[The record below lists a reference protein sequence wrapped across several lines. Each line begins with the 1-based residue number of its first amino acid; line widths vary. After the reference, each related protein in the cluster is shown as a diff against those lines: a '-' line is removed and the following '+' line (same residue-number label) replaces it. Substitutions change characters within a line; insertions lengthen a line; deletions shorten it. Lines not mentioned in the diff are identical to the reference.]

1 MISNDLSK
9 NNKIYIMKNFSWG
22 HGVVIALFAFIVF
35 ILSMLFLFPN
45 GQKNSEMVTDN
56 YYEEE
61 LKYQDVIDAKKKA
74 DDLQEKPTYKQ
85 DINGIKIVFPKDYD
99 NSNTTVK
106 FVLNRTDDQNLD
118 IKKSEQLD
126 ANQSILIPG
135 KVLKPGNYTLRLMW
149 TKDKTDYR
157 MDYDVIWK

>member
-1 MISNDLSK
+1 
-9 NNKIYIMKNFSWG
+9 MKNFSWG
-22 HGVVIALFAFIVF
+22 HGVVIALAAFIIF

-61 LKYQDVIDAKKKA
+61 LQYQDVIDAKRRA
-74 DDLQEKPTYKQ
+74 DSLQEKPVYNQTA
-85 DINGIKIVFPKDYD
+85 DGIKITFPKDYD

-106 FVLNRTDDQNLD
+106 FILNRTDDQNLD
-118 IKKSEQLD
+118 IKKAVQLD
-126 ANQSILIPG
+126 AGKSFLIPAQ
-135 KVLKPGNYTLRLMW
+135 VLKLGNYTLRLMW
-149 TKDKTDYR
+149 TKNKTDYR

>member
-1 MISNDLSK
+1 
-9 NNKIYIMKNFSWG
+9 MKNFSWG
-22 HGVVIALFAFIVF
+22 HGVVIALFAFIIF

-61 LKYQDVIDAKKKA
+61 LKYQDVIDAKQKA
-74 DDLQEKPTYKQ
+74 DDLQEKPVYSQEKE
-85 DINGIKIVFPKDYD
+85 GIRITFPKEYN

-106 FVLNRTDDQNLD
+106 FVLNRTEDQNLD
-118 IKKSEQLD
+118 IKKSVQLD
-126 ANQSILIPG
+126 AQQSILIPAQ
-135 KVLKPGNYTLRLMW
+135 VLKVGNYTLRLMW

>member
-1 MISNDLSK
+1 
-9 NNKIYIMKNFSWG
+9 MKNFSWG

-61 LKYQDVIDAKKKA
+61 LQYQDVIDAKKRA
-74 DDLQEKPTYKQ
+74 DNLQEKPTYSQ
-85 DINGIKIVFPKDYD
+85 DTSGIKIVFPKGYD

-118 IKKSEQLD
+118 IKKSEQLNAD
-126 ANQSILIPG
+126 QSILIPA
-135 KVLKPGNYTLRLMW
+135 KVLKPGNYTLRLTW

-157 MDYDVIWK
+157 LDYDVIWK

>member
-1 MISNDLSK
+1 
-9 NNKIYIMKNFSWG
+9 MKNFSWG
-22 HGVVIALFAFIVF
+22 HGVVIALFAFIAF

-61 LKYQDVIDAKKKA
+61 LQYQNVIDAKKRA
-74 DDLQEKPTYKQ
+74 DDLQEKPIYSQ
-85 DINGIKIVFPKDYD
+85 NSAGIAVRFPKDYN
-99 NSNTTVK
+99 NSNTTIK

-126 ANQSILIPG
+126 ANQSILIPA
-135 KVLKPGNYTLRLMW
+135 KVLIKGNYTLRLMW

>member
-1 MISNDLSK
+1 
-9 NNKIYIMKNFSWG
+9 MKNFSWG
-22 HGVVIALFAFIVF
+22 HGVVIALAAFIIF

-61 LKYQDVIDAKKKA
+61 LQYQDVIDAKKRA
-74 DDLQEKPTYKQ
+74 DELQEKPVYSQTTE
-85 DINGIKIVFPKDYD
+85 GIKITFPQDY
-99 NSNTTVK
+99 NSSNTTVK

-118 IKKSEQLD
+118 IKKSVQLTG
-126 ANQSILIPG
+126 QSFVIPAQ
-135 KVLKPGNYTLRLMW
+135 VLKMGNYTLRLSW

-157 MDYDVIWK
+157 IDYDVIWK

>member
-1 MISNDLSK
+1 
-9 NNKIYIMKNFSWG
+9 MKNFNWG
-22 HGVVIALFAFIVF
+22 HGVIIALASFMIF
-35 ILSMLFLFPN
+35 ILSMMFLFPN

-61 LKYQDVIDAKKKA
+61 LKYQDVIDAKKRA
-74 DDLQEKPTYKQ
+74 DELKEKPVYSQNTS
-85 DINGIKIVFPKDYD
+85 GIKITFPKDYN
-99 NSNTTVK
+99 NSNTKVK

-118 IKKSEQLD
+118 VHKTVQLD
-126 ANQSILIPG
+126 TNQSFLIPAQ
-135 KVLKPGNYTLRLMW
+135 VLKLGNYTLRLSW

>member
-1 MISNDLSK
+1 
-9 NNKIYIMKNFSWG
+9 MKNFSWG
-22 HGVVIALFAFIVF
+22 HGVFIALFAFIAF

-61 LKYQDVIDAKKKA
+61 LKYQDVIDAKKRA
-74 DDLQEKPTYKQ
+74 DDLQEKPVYSQEKS
-85 DINGIKIVFPKDYD
+85 GIKITFPKDY
-99 NSNTTVK
+99 NNGNATVK

-118 IKKSEQLD
+118 IKKSVQLD
-126 ANQSILIPG
+126 ASQSFIIPAQ
-135 KVLKPGNYTLRLMW
+135 VLKAGNYTLRLMW
-149 TKDKTDYR
+149 TRDKADYR

>member
-1 MISNDLSK
+1 
-9 NNKIYIMKNFSWG
+9 MKKLSWG
-22 HGVVIALFAFIVF
+22 HGVVIAMLGFIVF

-61 LKYQDVIDAKKKA
+61 LQYQDVINAKQKA
-74 DDLQEKPTYKQ
+74 DELVEKPVYSQ
-85 DINGIKIVFPKDYD
+85 DASGIKIVFPKDYN
-99 NSNTTVK
+99 NSNTQVK

-118 IKKSEQLD
+118 IKKETQLD
-126 ANQSILIPG
+126 ANQSILIPAQ
-135 KVLKPGNYTLRLMW
+135 VLKMGNYTLRLMW
-149 TKDKTDYR
+149 TKDKVDYR

>member
-1 MISNDLSK
+1 
-9 NNKIYIMKNFSWG
+9 MKNFSWG

-74 DDLQEKPTYKQ
+74 DDLQEKPVYSQEKE
-85 DINGIKIVFPKDYD
+85 GIKITFPKEYN

-106 FVLNRTDDQNLD
+106 FVLNRTEDQNLD
-118 IKKSEQLD
+118 IKKSVQLD
-126 ANQSILIPG
+126 AQQSILIPAQ
-135 KVLKPGNYTLRLMW
+135 VLKVGNYTLRLMW

>member
-1 MISNDLSK
+1 
-9 NNKIYIMKNFSWG
+9 MKNFSWG
-22 HGVVIALFAFIVF
+22 HGVVIALFAFIIF

-61 LKYQDVIDAKKKA
+61 LKYQDVIDAKKRA
-74 DDLQEKPTYKQ
+74 DELQEKPAYSQ
-85 DINGIKIVFPKDYD
+85 DKAGIKITFPKDYD

-118 IKKSEQLD
+118 IHKSVQLD
-126 ANQSILIPG
+126 ANKSFLIPAQ
-135 KVLKPGNYTLRLMW
+135 VLKMGNYTLRLTW
-149 TKDKTDYR
+149 TRDKTDYR

>member
-1 MISNDLSK
+1 M
-9 NNKIYIMKNFSWG
+9 
-22 HGVVIALFAFIVF
+22 VIALGAFIIF

-61 LKYQDVIDAKKKA
+61 LKYQDVIDAKKRA
-74 DDLQEKPTYKQ
+74 DELKEKPVYSQ
-85 DINGIKIVFPKDYD
+85 DKEGIRITFPQDYN

-106 FVLNRTDDQNLD
+106 FVMNRTDDQNLD
-118 IKKSEQLD
+118 VHKSVQLD
-126 ANQSILIPG
+126 ARKSFLIPAQ
-135 KVLKPGNYTLRLMW
+135 VLKMGNYTLRLSW

-157 MDYDVIWK
+157 LDYDVLWK

>member
-1 MISNDLSK
+1 
-9 NNKIYIMKNFSWG
+9 MKNFSWG
-22 HGVVIALFAFIVF
+22 HGVVIALLAFIIF

-61 LKYQDVIDAKKKA
+61 LQYQDVIDAKKRA
-74 DDLQEKPTYKQ
+74 DNLQEKPIYSQ
-85 DINGIKIVFPKDYD
+85 DSNGIRITFPKDYD

-118 IKKSEQLD
+118 IKRSEQLD
-126 ANQSILIPG
+126 SKQSFLIPA
-135 KVLKPGNYTLRLMW
+135 KVLKLGNYTLRLNW
-149 TKDKTDYR
+149 IKDKADYR
-157 MDYDVIWK
+157 IDYDVIWK

>member
-1 MISNDLSK
+1 
-9 NNKIYIMKNFSWG
+9 MKNFSWG
-22 HGVVIALFAFIVF
+22 HGVFIALAAFIIF

-61 LKYQDVIDAKKKA
+61 LKYQDVIDAKKRA
-74 DDLQEKPTYKQ
+74 DTLQEKPVYSQ
-85 DINGIKIVFPKDYD
+85 DKSGITITFPQDYN

-106 FVLNRTDDQNLD
+106 FVMNRTDDQNLD
-118 IKKSEQLD
+118 VRKAVQLD
-126 ANQSILIPG
+126 ANRSFTIPAQ
-135 KVLKPGNYTLRLMW
+135 VLKMGSYTLRLSW

-157 MDYDVIWK
+157 LDYDVIWK

>member
-1 MISNDLSK
+1 
-9 NNKIYIMKNFSWG
+9 MKKFTWG
-22 HGVVIALFAFIVF
+22 HGVVIALLAFMAF

-61 LKYQDVIDAKKKA
+61 LKYQDVIDAKKRA
-74 DDLQEKPTYKQ
+74 DDLQEKPVYSQ
-85 DINGIKIVFPKDYD
+85 DKNGIKITFPTDYN

-118 IKKSEQLD
+118 IKKSVQLD
-126 ANQSILIPG
+126 ASKSFIIPAQ
-135 KVLKPGNYTLRLMW
+135 VLKMGNYTLRLNW
-149 TKDKTDYR
+149 TKDKIDYR
-157 MDYDVIWK
+157 IDYDVIWK

>member
-1 MISNDLSK
+1 M
-9 NNKIYIMKNFSWG
+9 
-22 HGVVIALFAFIVF
+22 
-35 ILSMLFLFPN
+35 FLFPN

-61 LKYQDVIDAKKKA
+61 LQYQDVIDAKKRA
-74 DDLQEKPTYKQ
+74 DELQEKPVYSQ
-85 DINGIKIVFPKDYD
+85 DTNGIKITFPQE
-99 NSNTTVK
+99 NTTSNTTVK

-118 IKKSEQLD
+118 IKKSVDLD
-126 ANQSILIPG
+126 ANHTFIIPAQ
-135 KVLKPGNYTLRLMW
+135 VLKMGNYTLRLSW

>member
-1 MISNDLSK
+1 
-9 NNKIYIMKNFSWG
+9 MKNFSWG

-61 LKYQDVIDAKKKA
+61 LQYQDVIDAKKRA
-74 DDLQEKPTYKQ
+74 DNLQEKPTYSQ
-85 DINGIKIVFPKDYD
+85 DTSGIKIVFPKGYN

-118 IKKSEQLD
+118 IKKSEQLNAD
-126 ANQSILIPG
+126 QSILIPA
-135 KVLKPGNYTLRLMW
+135 KVLKAGNYTLRLTW
-149 TKDKTDYR
+149 TKDKTEYR
-157 MDYDVIWK
+157 LDYDVIWK

>member
-1 MISNDLSK
+1 
-9 NNKIYIMKNFSWG
+9 MKNFSWG

-61 LKYQDVIDAKKKA
+61 LQYQDVIDAKKRA
-74 DDLQEKPTYKQ
+74 DNLQEKPTYSQ
-85 DINGIKIVFPKDYD
+85 DTSGIKIVFPKGYD

-118 IKKSEQLD
+118 IKKSEQLNAD
-126 ANQSILIPG
+126 QSILIPA
-135 KVLKPGNYTLRLMW
+135 KVLKTGNYTLRLTW

-157 MDYDVIWK
+157 LDYDVIWK

>member
-1 MISNDLSK
+1 
-9 NNKIYIMKNFSWG
+9 MKKFTWG
-22 HGVVIALFAFIVF
+22 HGVVIALAAFMIF
-35 ILSMLFLFPN
+35 IISMLFLFPN

-61 LKYQDVIDAKKKA
+61 LKYQDVIDAKKRA
-74 DDLQEKPTYKQ
+74 DTLQEKPVYSQ
-85 DINGIKIVFPKDYD
+85 DKNGIKITFPKDYD

-106 FVLNRTDDQNLD
+106 FVLNRTDEQNLD
-118 IKKSEQLD
+118 IHKSVQMD
-126 ANQSILIPG
+126 ANKSIIIPAQ
-135 KVLKPGNYTLRLMW
+135 VLKMGNYTLRLNW

>member
-1 MISNDLSK
+1 
-9 NNKIYIMKNFSWG
+9 MKKFSWG
-22 HGVVIALFAFIVF
+22 HGVVIALAAFMIF

-61 LKYQDVIDAKKKA
+61 LKYQDVIDAKKRA
-74 DDLQEKPTYKQ
+74 DELQEKPVYNQ
-85 DINGIKIVFPKDYD
+85 DKAGIRITFPKDYD

-118 IKKSEQLD
+118 VHRSVQLD
-126 ANQSILIPG
+126 ANKSFLIPAQ
-135 KVLKPGNYTLRLMW
+135 VLKLGNYTLRLSW

>member
-1 MISNDLSK
+1 
-9 NNKIYIMKNFSWG
+9 MKNFSWG

-61 LKYQDVIDAKKKA
+61 LKYQDVIDAKKSA
-74 DDLQEKPTYKQ
+74 DDLQEKPVYSQEK
-85 DINGIKIVFPKDYD
+85 DGIKIVFPKEYN

-118 IKKSEQLD
+118 IKKPVQLD
-126 ANQSILIPG
+126 AAQSFLIPG
-135 KVLKPGNYTLRLMW
+135 QVLKVGNYTLRLMW

>member
-1 MISNDLSK
+1 
-9 NNKIYIMKNFSWG
+9 MKNFTWG
-22 HGVVIALFAFIVF
+22 HGIVIALLSFIIF

-61 LKYQDVIDAKKKA
+61 LKYQDVIDAKQRA
-74 DDLQEKPTYKQ
+74 DKLQEKPVYSQ
-85 DINGIKIVFPKDYD
+85 DNTGIKITFPADY
-99 NSNTTVK
+99 NSSNTTVK

-118 IKKSEQLD
+118 VKKTVTLD
-126 ANQSILIPG
+126 ASHSFIIPAQ
-135 KVLKPGNYTLRLMW
+135 VLKLGNYTLRLNW

-157 MDYDVIWK
+157 IDYDVIWK

>member
-1 MISNDLSK
+1 
-9 NNKIYIMKNFSWG
+9 MKNFSWG
-22 HGVVIALFAFIVF
+22 HGVVIALFAFIAF

-74 DDLQEKPTYKQ
+74 DDLQEKPVYSQEK
-85 DINGIKIVFPKDYD
+85 NGIKITFPKEY
-99 NSNTTVK
+99 NNTNTTVK

-118 IKKSEQLD
+118 IKKSVQLD
-126 ANQSILIPG
+126 ATQSFFIPG
-135 KVLKPGNYTLRLMW
+135 QVLKPGNYTLRLMW
-149 TKDKTDYR
+149 TKDKADYR

>member
-1 MISNDLSK
+1 
-9 NNKIYIMKNFSWG
+9 MKNFSWG
-22 HGVVIALFAFIVF
+22 HGVVIALAAFIIF
-35 ILSMLFLFPN
+35 ILSMMFLFPN

-61 LKYQDVIDAKKKA
+61 LQYQDVIDSKKRA
-74 DDLQEKPTYKQ
+74 DELQEKPVFSQ
-85 DINGIKIVFPKDYD
+85 DTNRIKITFPKD
-99 NSNTTVK
+99 NTPSNTTVK

-118 IKKSEQLD
+118 IKKSVELD
-126 ANQSILIPG
+126 ANHTFIIPAQ
-135 KVLKPGNYTLRLMW
+135 VLKMGNYTLRLSW

>member
-1 MISNDLSK
+1 
-9 NNKIYIMKNFSWG
+9 MKNFSWG

-35 ILSMLFLFPN
+35 ILSMLFLFPS

-61 LKYQDVIDAKKKA
+61 LQYQDVIDAKKRA
-74 DDLQEKPTYKQ
+74 DTLQEKPIYSQ
-85 DINGIKIVFPKDYD
+85 DTNGIKIHFPKDY
-99 NSNTTVK
+99 NNTNTTVK

-118 IKKSEQLD
+118 IKKSTQLD
-126 ANQSILIPG
+126 PNQSFTIPSH
-135 KVLKPGNYTLRLMW
+135 VLSKGNYTLRLMW

-157 MDYDVIWK
+157 LDYDVIWK